1 MLVKKHKQAGE
12 LSTERFLHV
21 HEASME
27 IKVLKG
33 T

>member
-12 LSTERFLHV
+12 FTERFLHV
-21 HEASME
+21 LEASME